1 MKSAYILTPVIS
13 VLGVTAVYIVILY
26 LSRAFYKKR
35 KRDSPFTQD
44 FLRAPGQSSGEKIEY
59 LNGKIGRHF
68 ALLIALPLLLSS
80 FYLAHLYIYKTE
92 FNPMLIQIVMLAGA
106 GLSAYFLVKT
116 LKLAKERRM
125 ARQGYEGKIAVGR
138 ELDRLVLEGNH
149 VYHDFPAEDSNIDH
163 IVVGRSGI
171 FAVATGARSKP
182 AATNRTDDA
191 TVEYNG
197 KILMFP
203 NGDDYKTVAQA
214 ERQAS
219 WISEWISKAI
229 GEQVAARAIV
239 ALPGWF
245 VKRTSAEGI
254 SVVNPQQFPSLFKH
268 INPRYLTDEM
278 ISDIVHQLDRKYREV
293 KPVCKTNHSQ
303 PSQTKKK

>member
-1 MKSAYILTPVIS
+1 LKSAHILTPVIL
-13 VLGVTAVYIVILY
+13 VLGVTAVYILILY
-26 LSRAFYKKR
+26 LFRASYISK
-35 KRDSPFTQD
+35 KRDSPFTEN
-44 FLRAPGQSSGEKIEY
+44 FLRSPGQSSGEKIDY
-59 LNGKIGRHF
+59 LNGKIGRHV
-68 ALLIALPLLLSS
+68 AWLVTLPLFLYSIYLSHP
-80 FYLAHLYIYKTE
+80 YLYKTE

-106 GLSAYFLVKT
+106 GLSVYFLVKT
-116 LKLAKERRM
+116 LKLVKERRM

-138 ELDRLVLEGNH
+138 ELDQLVLEGNH

-171 FAVATGARSKP
+171 FAVETGTRSKP
-182 AATNRTDDA
+182 AATKRTDDA

-203 NGDDYKTVAQA
+203 NGDDYKTIAQA

-219 WISEWISKAI
+219 WISEWISRAI

-254 SVVNPQQFPSLFKH
+254 SVVNPEQLPSLFKH
-268 INPRYLTDEM
+268 IKPRLLTDEM
-278 ISDIVHQLDRKYREV
+278 ITDIVHQLDRKCREV
-293 KPVCKTNHSQ
+293 KPVCKTNHRQ
-303 PSQTKKK
+303 PS